1 MSKLK
6 SWILWLLSSICFLL
20 GGIIDIINKNF
31 NLGIMFLFIGVLYFV
46 LSIIYYKKN
55 KEL

>member
-6 SWILWLLSSICFLL
+6 SWILWLLSSICFLF
-20 GGIIDIINKNF
+20 GGIIDLINKNF
-31 NLGIMFLFIGVLYFV
+31 SLGIMFLFIGVLYFV

>member
-6 SWILWLLSSICFLL
+6 AWILWLLSSICFFL
-20 GGIIDIINKNF
+20 GGIINLINKNF
-31 NLGIMFLFIGVLYFV
+31 SLGIMFLFIGVLYFV